1 MMAPHELTVIIKTGL
16 EKETVMS
23 HVLQDLGIDRLPVE
37 QRVELVQEIWDS
49 IAREVGLLPPSPDEQ
64 KELESRVAE
73 DETSPADVTTWD
85 EIKSDALKR
94 WRP

>member
-1 MMAPHELTVIIKTGL
+1 MG
-16 EKETVMS
+16 
-23 HVLQDLGIDRLPVE
+23 HVLQDLGIDQLPFD

-49 IAREVGLLPPSPDEQ
+49 IAREMGMLPPTLDER

-73 DETSPADVTTWD
+73 DETSPADVSSWD
-85 EIKSDALKR
+85 EIKFDAVKR

>member
-1 MMAPHELTVIIKTGL
+1 MG
-16 EKETVMS
+16 
-23 HVLQDLGIDRLPVE
+23 HVLQDLGIDQLPVE

-49 IAREVGLLPPSPDEQ
+49 IAREMGLLPPTPDEQ
-64 KELESRVAE
+64 KELESRAAE
-73 DETSPADVTTWD
+73 DDASPSDVSTWD

>member
-1 MMAPHELTVIIKTGL
+1 MEMNMG
-16 EKETVMS
+16 

-49 IAREVGLLPPSPDEQ
+49 IAREMGLLPPTPDEQ
-64 KELESRVAE
+64 MELEGRATE
-73 DETSPADVTTWD
+73 DTASPDDVSHWD
-85 EIKSDALKR
+85 EIKSDASKR

>member
-1 MMAPHELTVIIKTGL
+1 MG
-16 EKETVMS
+16 
-23 HVLQDLGIDRLPVE
+23 HVLQDLGIDQLPVE

-49 IAREVGLLPPSPDEQ
+49 IAHEMGLLPPTPDERI
-64 KELESRVAE
+64 ELERRVAE
-73 DETSPADVTTWD
+73 DKASPENVSIWD

>member
-1 MMAPHELTVIIKTGL
+1 M
-16 EKETVMS
+16 ETNMG
-23 HVLQDLGIDRLPVE
+23 HVLQDLGIDQLPVE

-49 IAREVGLLPPSPDEQ
+49 IAREMGLLPPAPDER

-73 DETSPADVTTWD
+73 DETSPDDVSIWD